1 MNYNLLKICLNYII
15 KIILFVISRITFK
28 HRSIDDS
35 RQGFVAICQAPE
47 YIFPSRQ
54 VNRLC
59 TEDCVRHGAPLTN
72 RIKSGA
78 VRNHVT
84 RRVFL
89 QRYTLAFCFRCNSE
103 SL

>member
-1 MNYNLLKICLNYII
+1 M
-15 KIILFVISRITFK
+15 SRITSK
-28 HRSIDDS
+28 YRSTDDS
-35 RQGFVAICQAPE
+35 LQGFVAIWQTPE

-59 TEDCVRHGAPLTN
+59 TEDRVRHGAPLTN

-84 RRVFL
+84 RLVFL